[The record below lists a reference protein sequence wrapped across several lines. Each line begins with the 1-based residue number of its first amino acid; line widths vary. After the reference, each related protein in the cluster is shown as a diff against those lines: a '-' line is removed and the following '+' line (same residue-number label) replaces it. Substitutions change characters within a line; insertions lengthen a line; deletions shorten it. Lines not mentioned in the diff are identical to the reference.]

1 MKVAP
6 TTSKD
11 TDMLSW
17 LTIEK
22 DYRIFEGFRTALTLT
37 FVSGFIDAYTY
48 MMQDHSFAGMQTG
61 NVIYMIVH
69 FASNEWQQ
77 GLLYI
82 LPILVFMIGQV
93 FIYIL
98 RKMGRHFAF
107 HWHIVSGQILLL
119 LLIITSLIAPFYP
132 NSHLPIIVL
141 SFYASVQLE
150 TFKKIR
156 GMPYTG
162 IMMTGNIRVLSALLC
177 QWVDSRD
184 KHLLEK
190 SRNVLLIIV
199 AFMVGIAV
207 ATCSIPYL
215 GRWTLCLTI
224 IPVAFVNLL
233 LLAELLTKRRLE
245 SNR

>member
-1 MKVAP
+1 
-6 TTSKD
+6 
-11 TDMLSW
+11 MLSW

-48 MMQDHSFAGMQTG
+48 LTQDHSFAGMQTG

-69 FASNEWQQ
+69 FASNEWHQ
-77 GLLYI
+77 GLVYV
-82 LPILVFMIGQV
+82 LPILVFMLGQV
-93 FIYIL
+93 FIYVL
-98 RKMGRHFAF
+98 RKMGRRFGF
-107 HWHIVSGQILLL
+107 HWHVVSGQILLL
-119 LLIITSLIAPFYP
+119 LLIVTSFLAPFYQKG
-132 NSHLPIIVL
+132 HLPIMVL

-177 QWVDSRD
+177 QWLDSRD

-190 SRNVLLIIV
+190 SRNVFLIIV
-199 AFMVGIAV
+199 AFMLGIAV
-207 ATCSIPYL
+207 ATYSMPYL
-215 GRWTLCLTI
+215 GRWTLSLTI

-233 LLAELLTKRRLE
+233 LLAELLTKSE
-245 SNR
+245 EKTK